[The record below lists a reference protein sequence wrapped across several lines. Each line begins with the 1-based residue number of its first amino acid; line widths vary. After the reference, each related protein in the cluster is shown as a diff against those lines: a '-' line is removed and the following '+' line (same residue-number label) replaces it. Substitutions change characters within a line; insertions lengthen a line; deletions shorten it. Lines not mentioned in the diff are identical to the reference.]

1 MDCRSGVPS
10 GALRLPDS
18 YAGSLEKGKVIMRCS
33 KCGYISFDHL
43 ESCPKCHKPMA
54 QTQLKGTVYQVVAP
68 LFFQPVQ
75 RDEVEAV
82 GDEIEDILDPD
93 LDLLADEG
101 DEVVDFGGSLSD
113 EQEIAMEVDV
123 QSSDGE
129 ISPGDDF
136 AKAFAAEAYATEP
149 EPAADLVI
157 DPSGFEDVPVHGQPG
172 QSKRPEPLEI
182 PDELADISDLA
193 PPAAALHPALG
204 TAALD
209 NLDLD
214 LEDDLKLDDLKLSF
228 GDEENTGS
236 APAVEQDDMLS
247 LSLDDIDLSGDL
259 KMVSPPPPSRSGN
272 DDLDFDF
279 NLEGIEEKKKEEQK
293 KSSEDFPD
301 FTLSLD

>member
-1 MDCRSGVPS
+1 
-10 GALRLPDS
+10 
-18 YAGSLEKGKVIMRCS
+18 MRCS
-33 KCGYISFDHL
+33 KCGYISFDYL

-54 QTQLKGTVYQVVAP
+54 QTQLKGTVYQVAAP
-68 LFFQPVQ
+68 LFFQPVR
-75 RDEVEAV
+75 RDEVEAM

-101 DEVVDFGGSLSD
+101 GEIVDFGDSLAD

-123 QSSDGE
+123 QSSDDE

-136 AKAFAAEAYATEP
+136 AKAFAAEAYAAGP
-149 EPAADLVI
+149 EPAADLMI
-157 DPSGFEDVPVHGQPG
+157 DTSGFEDVPVHGQPV

-182 PDELADISDLA
+182 PEELADISDLA
-193 PPAAALHPALG
+193 PPAVALQSALG
-204 TAALD
+204 KTAALD

-214 LEDDLKLDDLKLSF
+214 LEDDLKLDDLELSF
-228 GDEENTGS
+228 GDEKNTGS
-236 APAVEQDDMLS
+236 VPPVEQEEILS

-259 KMVSPPPPSRSGN
+259 KVVSPPSPSRSGN

-279 NLEGIEEKKKEEQK
+279 NLEGIEEKKREERK
-293 KSSEDFPD
+293 KPSEDFPD

>member
-1 MDCRSGVPS
+1 
-10 GALRLPDS
+10 
-18 YAGSLEKGKVIMRCS
+18 MRCS

-54 QTQLKGTVYQVVAP
+54 QTQLKGTVYQVVTP

-75 RDEVEAV
+75 RNEVEAV
-82 GDEIEDILDPD
+82 GDEIEEILDPD

-101 DEVVDFGGSLSD
+101 DEVVDFGDSLAD
-113 EQEIAMEVDV
+113 EQEIAMQVDA

-136 AKAFAAEAYATEP
+136 AKAFAGETYATDI
-149 EPAADLVI
+149 EPAADLMI
-157 DPSGFEDVPVHGQPG
+157 DTSRFEDVPFHGQPG
-172 QSKRPEPLEI
+172 QSKGVEPLEI
-182 PDELADISDLA
+182 PEELADISDLA
-193 PPAAALHPALG
+193 PPAAVLHPALG

-214 LEDDLKLDDLKLSF
+214 LDDDLKLDDLKLSF
-228 GDEENTGS
+228 GDEKNTGS
-236 APAVEQDDMLS
+236 APPVDQEEILS

-259 KMVSPPPPSRSGN
+259 KVVPPPSPSRSGN
-272 DDLDFDF
+272 DELDFDF
-279 NLEGIEEKKKEEQK
+279 NLEGIEEKKGEERK
-293 KSSEDFPD
+293 KASEDFPD

>member
-1 MDCRSGVPS
+1 
-10 GALRLPDS
+10 
-18 YAGSLEKGKVIMRCS
+18 MRCS

-75 RDEVEAV
+75 SNEVEAV
-82 GDEIEDILDPD
+82 GDEIEEILDPD

-101 DEVVDFGGSLSD
+101 DEVVDFGDSLAD
-113 EQEIAMEVDV
+113 EQEIAMQVDD

-136 AKAFAAEAYATEP
+136 AKAFVGETYATDM
-149 EPAADLVI
+149 EPAADLMI
-157 DPSGFEDVPVHGQPG
+157 DTSGFEEVPIHGQPG
-172 QSKRPEPLEI
+172 PGKRGEPLEI
-182 PDELADISDLA
+182 PEELADISDLA
-193 PPAAALHPALG
+193 PPAALSRPALG

-214 LEDDLKLDDLKLSF
+214 LEDDLRLDDLKLSF
-228 GDEENTGS
+228 GDEKNTGS
-236 APAVEQDDMLS
+236 APPVDQEEILP

-259 KMVSPPPPSRSGN
+259 KVVPPPSPSPAGN
-272 DDLDFDF
+272 DELDFDF
-279 NLEGIEEKKKEEQK
+279 NLEGIEEKKGEERK
-293 KSSEDFPD
+293 KASEYFPD

>member
-1 MDCRSGVPS
+1 
-10 GALRLPDS
+10 
-18 YAGSLEKGKVIMRCS
+18 MRCS

-43 ESCPKCHKPMA
+43 ESCPKCHKSMA

-75 RDEVEAV
+75 RNEVEAV

-93 LDLLADEG
+93 LDLLAAEA
-101 DEVVDFGGSLSD
+101 DEVVDFGDSLAD
-113 EQEIAMEVDV
+113 EQELAMKVDV

-136 AKAFAAEAYATEP
+136 AKAFAAEAYATGP
-149 EPAADLVI
+149 DPDPDADLMF
-157 DPSGFEDVPVHGQPG
+157 DTSGFEDVPVHGQPG

-193 PPAAALHPALG
+193 PPAVALNSASG
-204 TAALD
+204 TAAALD

-214 LEDDLKLDDLKLSF
+214 LEDDLKLDDLELSF
-228 GDEENTGS
+228 GDEKKTGS
-236 APAVEQDDMLS
+236 VLSVEQEDILS

-259 KMVSPPPPSRSGN
+259 KAVSPPSPARSVD

-279 NLEGIEEKKKEEQK
+279 NLEGIKAKKGEERK
-293 KSSEDFPD
+293 KSSDDFPD